1 MEAASD
7 IDPTLAEAVISAE
20 SFSAIPAETLKS
32 ALRRIAVDPAAGGL
46 VTLLGSSYRNV
57 GVQPL
62 LDAVVDY
69 APCPLDR
76 HYPFLRYYQVS
87 LQVLGKLIASRIMLC
102 GGIGRGFFPRHPEK
116 TR

>member
-1 MEAASD
+1 LVEAASD
-7 IDPTLAEAVISAE
+7 LDPTLAEAVISAE

-87 LQVLGKLIASRIMLC
+87 LQQ
-102 GGIGRGFFPRHPEK
+102 GGVG
-116 TR
+116 TW